1 MAKKGN
7 GDAKDEMKKHAE
19 IIKTIM
25 ATAKK
30 HGIPLSVGPD
40 PMLQQAAPKRD
51 LIVQVRQHQGQ
62 VVIDFQQSISW
73 CAMSPEQAMK
83 LAASIVKQCQHITGI
98 KASSGSE
105 PPAPDPEEDKEKVDN
120 PE

>member
-7 GDAKDEMKKHAE
+7 GDAKDQMAKHAQ

-25 ATAKK
+25 ETAKK
-30 HGIPLSVGPD
+30 HGIPLTVGPD
-40 PMLQQAAPKRD
+40 PMLAQQAPKRD

-73 CAMSPEQAMK
+73 CAMAPEQAMK

-98 KASSGSE
+98 QASSGADM
-105 PPAPDPEEDKEKVDN
+105 PPAEDTENEEKVDK
-120 PE
+120 PK